1 MSNITCATS
10 GSVLTIAFD
19 RPEKMNAL
27 TRDMYA
33 DLARALNDAAGDF
46 AIRAVILTSTGDHFT
61 AGNDIRDFMEHPPT
75 TEDST
80 VAAFLGAILEF
91 PKPLVAAVKGN
102 AVGVGT
108 TMLLHCD
115 VVVADPGAH
124 FSMPFVSLGLVPE
137 AGSSLLFPALV
148 GYQRAAKIF
157 MTGETFSAESG
168 LAVGKA
174 VALTKPAQL
183 QAAEI
188 KYQVDLSGDEYIGV
202 VTDETFSAESAKEM
216 GLVAEISAD
225 PIVEAMKIATQIAA
239 QPPTAIINTKALIKA
254 SKHDAVAAVMKAEF
268 ELFSLALTSEEAME
282 AFMNFMAKK
291 AADKEK
297 GGK

>member
-1 MSNITCATS
+1 MSNITVTRLE
-10 GSVLTIAFD
+10 SVLTISLN

-33 DLARALNDAAGDF
+33 DLARSLNEAAGDF
-46 AIRAVILTSTGDHFT
+46 AVRTVILTSEGDHFT
-61 AGNDIRDFMEHPPT
+61 AGNDIKDFLELPPT
-75 TEDST
+75 SEDST
-80 VAAFLGAILEF
+80 VKLFLDAILDF
-91 PKPLVAAVKGN
+91 PKPLLAVVKGN
-102 AVGVGT
+102 AIGVGT

-115 VVVADPGAH
+115 VVVADPLTS

-157 MTGETFSAESG
+157 MTGES
-168 LAVGKA
+168 
-174 VALTKPAQL
+174 
-183 QAAEI
+183 
-188 KYQVDLSGDEYIGV
+188 
-202 VTDETFSAESAKEM
+202 FSAESAQEM
-216 GLVAEISAD
+216 GLVAEISKD
-225 PIVEAMKIATQIAA
+225 PYSTALIIAQQIAA

-268 ELFSLALTSEEAME
+268 ELFAIALTSDEAME

-297 GGK
+297 GAK

>member
-1 MSNITCATS
+1 MSNITVTRSEA
-10 GSVLTIAFD
+10 VLTISLD

-33 DLARALNDAAGDF
+33 ELARALNEAAGDF
-46 AIRAVILTSTGDHFT
+46 GVRAVILTSAGDHFT
-61 AGNDIRDFMEHPPT
+61 AGNDIKDFLELPPT
-75 TEDST
+75 SEDST
-80 VAAFLGAILEF
+80 VKLFLDAILEF
-91 PKPLVAAVKGN
+91 PKPLLAAVKGN
-102 AVGVGT
+102 AIGVGT

-115 VVVADPGAH
+115 VVVADPKTS

-157 MTGETFSAESG
+157 LTGESFSAE
-168 LAVGKA
+168 A
-174 VALTKPAQL
+174 AQ
-183 QAAEI
+183 
-188 KYQVDLSGDEYIGV
+188 
-202 VTDETFSAESAKEM
+202 EM
-216 GLVAEISAD
+216 GLVAEISTDCYAT
-225 PIVEAMKIATQIAA
+225 AMKIATQIAA
-239 QPPTAIINTKALIKA
+239 QPPTAVINTKALIKA

-268 ELFSLALTSEEAME
+268 ELFAMALTSDEAME

>member
-1 MSNITCATS
+1 MSNITCTTS

-46 AIRAVILTSTGDHFT
+46 AIRAVLLTSTGDHFT

-91 PKPLVAAVKGN
+91 PKPLIAAVKGN

-115 VVVADPGAH
+115 VVVADPGAN

-157 MTGETFSAESG
+157 MTGETFSAES
-168 LAVGKA
+168 
-174 VALTKPAQL
+174 
-183 QAAEI
+183 
-188 KYQVDLSGDEYIGV
+188 
-202 VTDETFSAESAKEM
+202 AKEM

-225 PIVEAMKIATQIAA
+225 PIVKAMEIATQIAA
-239 QPPTAIINTKALIKA
+239 QPPTAIVNTKALIKA

-268 ELFSLALTSEEAME
+268 ELFSLALTSDEAME

>member
-1 MSNITCATS
+1 MSNITTTRLE
-10 GSVLTIAFD
+10 GVLTISLD

-33 DLARALNDAAGDF
+33 DLARALNEAAGDF
-46 AIRAVILTSTGDHFT
+46 GVRAVILTSAGEHFT
-61 AGNDIRDFMEHPPT
+61 AGNDIKDFLELPPT
-75 TEDST
+75 SEDST
-80 VAAFLGAILEF
+80 VKLFLDAILEF
-91 PKPLVAAVKGN
+91 PKPLLAAVKGN
-102 AVGVGT
+102 AIGVGT

-115 VVVADPGAH
+115 VVVAHPKTS

-157 MTGETFSAESG
+157 MTGES
-168 LAVGKA
+168 
-174 VALTKPAQL
+174 
-183 QAAEI
+183 
-188 KYQVDLSGDEYIGV
+188 
-202 VTDETFSAESAKEM
+202 FSAESAKEM
-216 GLVAEISAD
+216 GLVAEISDDSYAT
-225 PIVEAMKIATQIAA
+225 ALTIALQIAA
-239 QPPTAIINTKALIKA
+239 QPPTAVINTKALIKA

-268 ELFSLALTSEEAME
+268 ELFALALTSDEAME

-291 AADKEK
+291 AAEKEK